1 MQRRLRAFFREGGH
15 EQVVAVA
22 HEAARKGRA
31 AELPEDLP
39 GALREALLAAG
50 IHSLHG
56 HQRAAFDLLRAGE
69 HVVVSTGTASGK
81 SLCYQLAVLDDFA
94 RDPQSRALLL
104 FPTKALAQD
113 QARKLASLKLDA
125 GPGGAPSVRPAVP
138 AIYDGDT
145 PSDTRAHI
153 RRSATILLS
162 NPDMLHLGI
171 LPGHERWAEFLHH
184 LRFVVLD
191 EAHVYR
197 GVFGSHVAQVVRRLR
212 RLCAHYGSDPLF
224 VLTSATIAEPQAF
237 AERLVGV
244 PFAAVDED
252 QAPRPER
259 TVVFWNPPLEDPAA
273 GTRRSAL
280 AEASYVAAETVLA
293 GARVIAFAPTRK
305 AAELIYGHV
314 RRRLED
320 RDPGGAA
327 TRVQPYRAGYTPQ
340 QRRDIERRLFAHEL
354 DAVIATQALE
364 LGIDVGSLDV
374 SLVTGFPGTVTS
386 LRQRW
391 GRAGRTGHGWAVLVA
406 GQDALDQY
414 FMREP
419 ELLLSRRVEEA
430 IIDLHNP
437 HISARHLEAAAYER
451 PLTPHDEAFFGEEG
465 MLAAGRLADAG
476 RLRRHRD
483 GLVWSLPH
491 SPAAE
496 TSLRTAG
503 NEQFVIVETRA
514 GEIIGTVER
523 ERVYR
528 FAHPGAV
535 YLHLGRSYLVTR
547 LDLEGRT
554 VLVEDFDGTYYT
566 QVKVDKNV
574 LIAGQAGTRTLPGAV
589 LFFGEIEVTEQVI
602 AYQKRDMTDQ
612 HIIDTTSLD
621 LPEQTFITQAFWLA
635 IPGPVIDGA
644 LAHLASE
651 PRAGASGDE
660 GPRGPETVTPGSL
673 HGAEHALIALLPLYA
688 MCDRW
693 DIGGLSTPWHWQT
706 DTASIFVYDG
716 YPGGIGLSKRGYEAF
731 ESLAA
736 DARALIAA
744 CPCESGLPQLRAEP
758 QVRQPQRAAA
768 QGRFHRPVAGAVARS
783 RGPGLGTA
791 LSLPPAPVSQADRA
805 RASRGA
811 ARTAAATAEPAGG
824 PSLRCCEAR
833 SSRGRAARVR
843 GASKETTPETPG
855 TLGRAPDDGFLAE
868 ELGGAQA
875 EVELHDV
882 VGVLE
887 VDAEERLDAPEAL
900 LQRVAVDEQGL
911 GGRLDGPVMV
921 QPRAKGL
928 DQPRV
933 PPRVVF
939 DERRDGA
946 LRHVGQCLLALTLQE
961 PEPPAHRLEEDQPA
975 GVDAAPRGRARV
987 ERLLERSASLVRMRV
1002 RGGRADGQRQAVGC
1016 VGRDRLEQEQQVAR
1030 AARADRGRA
1039 AREEDGD
1046 GQTPRSAQE
1055 RDEAVPAH

>member
-1 MQRRLRAFFREGGH
+1 MGAERETGGAPDVRRRLAALFREGGH

-22 HEAARKGRA
+22 HEAAQRGRSGP
-31 AELPEDLP
+31 LPEDLP
-39 GALREALLAAG
+39 AALRDALAAAG
-50 IHSLHG
+50 VTSLYG
-56 HQRAAFDLLRAGE
+56 HQRAAFDLLAEGRN
-69 HVVVSTGTASGK
+69 VVVSTGTASGK
-81 SLCYQLAVLDDFA
+81 SLCYQLAVLDAYA
-94 RDPQSRALLL
+94 RDRQSRALLL

-113 QARKLASLKLDA
+113 QARKLTGMRLDRAA
-125 GPGGAPSVRPAVP
+125 GSALRPAVP

-145 PSDTRAHI
+145 PMDVRAGI

-184 LRFVVLD
+184 LRYVVLD

-212 RLCAHYGSDPLF
+212 RLCAHYGGDPRF

-237 AERLVGV
+237 AERLVGL
-244 PFAAVDED
+244 PFEAVDED

-259 TVVFWNPPLEDPAA
+259 TIVFWNPPLEDPAA

-280 AEASYVAAETVLA
+280 AEASYVTAESVLA

-305 AAELIYGHV
+305 AAELVYGHV

-340 QRRDIERRLFAHEL
+340 QRRDIERRLFSHEL
-354 DAVIATQALE
+354 DAVVATQALE

-391 GRAGRTGHGWAVLVA
+391 GRAGRKGHGWAVLVA

-451 PLTPHDEAFFGEEG
+451 PLTAADQAYFGEEG

-476 RLRRHRD
+476 RLRRHPD
-483 GLVWSLPH
+483 GLVWSMPH

-503 NEQFVIVETRA
+503 REQFVIVERRS
-514 GEIIGTVER
+514 GELIGTVEY
-523 ERVYR
+523 ERVFR

-535 YLHLGRSYLVTR
+535 YLHLGRSYLVTG
-547 LDLEGRT
+547 LDLDGHT
-554 VLVEDFDGTYYT
+554 VLVDDFDGTYYT

-574 LIAGQAGTRTLPGAV
+574 LIAGQAGMRPLPGAA
-589 LFFGEIEVTEQVI
+589 LFFGDIEVTEQVI
-602 AYQKRDMTDQ
+602 AYQRRDLTDQ
-612 HIIDTTSLD
+612 HVIDTTSLD
-621 LPEQTFITQAFWLA
+621 LPEQTFTTQAFWLA
-635 IPGPVIDGA
+635 VPSPVLDQALGPLVPPVPIDGPLQDRPA
-644 LAHLASE
+644 
-651 PRAGASGDE
+651 
-660 GPRGPETVTPGSL
+660 GPETLAPGSL
-673 HGAEHALIALLPLYA
+673 HAAEHALIALLPLYA

-706 DTASIFVYDG
+706 DVASIFVYDG

-736 DARALIAA
+736 DAAMLVAR
-744 CPCESGLPQLRAEP
+744 CPCESGCPSCVQSPKCGNLNDPLHKAGSVALLRALLEHAP
-758 QVRQPQRAAA
+758 
-768 QGRFHRPVAGAVARS
+768 AV
-783 RGPGLGTA
+783 
-791 LSLPPAPVSQADRA
+791 
-805 RASRGA
+805 
-811 ARTAAATAEPAGG
+811 
-824 PSLRCCEAR
+824 
-833 SSRGRAARVR
+833 
-843 GASKETTPETPG
+843 TPET
-855 TLGRAPDDGFLAE
+855 
-868 ELGGAQA
+868 
-875 EVELHDV
+875 
-882 VGVLE
+882 
-887 VDAEERLDAPEAL
+887 
-900 LQRVAVDEQGL
+900 
-911 GGRLDGPVMV
+911 
-921 QPRAKGL
+921 
-928 DQPRV
+928 
-933 PPRVVF
+933 
-939 DERRDGA
+939 
-946 LRHVGQCLLALTLQE
+946 
-961 PEPPAHRLEEDQPA
+961 
-975 GVDAAPRGRARV
+975 
-987 ERLLERSASLVRMRV
+987 
-1002 RGGRADGQRQAVGC
+1002 
-1016 VGRDRLEQEQQVAR
+1016 
-1030 AARADRGRA
+1030 
-1039 AREEDGD
+1039 
-1046 GQTPRSAQE
+1046 
-1055 RDEAVPAH
+1055 